1 MNEDIQFAWDIE
13 PLEGAKALP
22 VCEAGESAA
31 VEEDLVRVEFE
42 DDVSKADRLDCLAAA
57 SIGVLS
63 GILNVFWQKKFDI
76 EGARDW
82 GAEKVEAL
90 VVKAAKSQGFKP
102 KTDAEDD
109 TLRAAIRFLEEKF
122 PLAADKAPAEMGGG
136 LQHHLRDFEHHPSP
150 LGLFFSVLT
159 QFTRRAYGTD
169 TAGSFMVVDL
179 PADAAI
185 GKNFNE
191 KIAFGTVRWLFH
203 LVSDMAG
210 SSNTPGAGTGIP
222 GPILSF
228 LKELSALP
236 FFGNYNI
243 DYKGSEI
250 AFSQYISKLFN
261 GTAIRDEDGKPIRFD
276 LRAEVGVIDQA
287 LSQVK
292 SVIANECIV
301 RGYYFVSRLLTE
313 IKQKEIASI
322 ADIGMVDPTRV
333 LPHNNRALKRMMS
346 ISSSVFV
353 AVNVGNAAIRAAAKS
368 GGSKSA
374 FAKGVLVRLNYF
386 GIARMALALKDDAP
400 YIAEDLKELIEERFG
415 DYVRFTQDF
424 SLLELSPRTARVLN
438 SIEAFALEN
447 DISATKNA
455 KQQKIKTEWA
465 KRWREKVALEMGVDE
480 GAYFL
485 SEENVCS
492 ELRALGGE
500 GATTSWEALFV
511 LELAQFKPY
520 VPFEKHDGKQ
530 DKSPKYGVDYLR
542 KVLPT
547 KQDVLTS
554 KEIKSILASRDRY
567 ERKLTGNTAK
577 AFVGGAAVVVVTAA
591 TGGAAYAFA
600 PLIAPMIA
608 GEAVAGLSGAALT
621 SASLAAIGGGSLA
634 AGGLGMAG
642 GTAILAGGG
651 ALLGLAGSGTVALA
665 ANVGAL
671 PEQYVLGECCK
682 LLAFADVRT
691 HEDGGLFARGASS
704 RLERLLASV
713 KAEIEAEKAKGKGA
727 SKKEI
732 KNRKAICSYL
742 EKTISELDDL
752 EASGTPALPDA
763 PKLGAVRN

>member
-1 MNEDIQFAWDIE
+1 
-13 PLEGAKALP
+13 
-22 VCEAGESAA
+22 
-31 VEEDLVRVEFE
+31 
-42 DDVSKADRLDCLAAA
+42 
-57 SIGVLS
+57 
-63 GILNVFWQKKFDI
+63 
-76 EGARDW
+76 
-82 GAEKVEAL
+82 
-90 VVKAAKSQGFKP
+90 
-102 KTDAEDD
+102 
-109 TLRAAIRFLEEKF
+109 
-122 PLAADKAPAEMGGG
+122 
-136 LQHHLRDFEHHPSP
+136 
-150 LGLFFSVLT
+150 
-159 QFTRRAYGTD
+159 
-169 TAGSFMVVDL
+169 
-179 PADAAI
+179 
-185 GKNFNE
+185 
-191 KIAFGTVRWLFH
+191 
-203 LVSDMAG
+203 
-210 SSNTPGAGTGIP
+210 
-222 GPILSF
+222 
-228 LKELSALP
+228 
-236 FFGNYNI
+236 
-243 DYKGSEI
+243 
-250 AFSQYISKLFN
+250 
-261 GTAIRDEDGKPIRFD
+261 
-276 LRAEVGVIDQA
+276 
-287 LSQVK
+287 
-292 SVIANECIV
+292 
-301 RGYYFVSRLLTE
+301 
-313 IKQKEIASI
+313 
-322 ADIGMVDPTRV
+322 MVDPTRV

-567 ERKLTGNTAK
+567 ERKLTGSTAK